1 MGITIN
7 QLPVRTF
14 FKNCKSQLLQDFF
27 VLSELNFKR
36 NGFFVEFGA
45 NRGIIESNTFMLE
58 KDFDWTGILAE
69 PARVCHSDLFKNR
82 PNCKIETDCVWKES
96 NVTLEFRE
104 SNTSSFVSTIEQFK
118 NCELDSR
125 QIDGIVYN
133 VNTISL
139 IDMLNKYQAPKV
151 IDYLSIDTEGSEF
164 EILSNFDWDQYQFKI
179 ITCEHNYTPMR
190 EKIFEFLR
198 SKGYQRKLKD
208 FSNIDD
214 WYVLEN

>member
-1 MGITIN
+1 MGITVN

-14 FKNCKSQLLQDFF
+14 FKNCRSQLLQDFF

-36 NGFFVEFGA
+36 DGFFVEFGA
-45 NRGIIESNTFMLE
+45 NKGIVESNTFMLE

-69 PARVCHSDLFKNR
+69 PAKVCHNDLFKNR
-82 PNCKIETDCVWKES
+82 PNCKIEIDCVWKES
-96 NVTLEFRE
+96 NVILEFRE
-104 SNTSSFVSTIEQFK
+104 CKSTVVSTIEEFK
-118 NCELDSR
+118 NCKLDSR

-139 IDMLNKYQAPKV
+139 VDLLNKYNAPQV

-164 EILSNFDWDQYQFKI
+164 EILSNFDWNKYQFRI

-190 EKIFEFLR
+190 EKIFELLT
-198 SKGYQRKLKD
+198 SHGYQRKYLD
-208 FSNIDD
+208 HSHIDD
-214 WYVLEN
+214 WYVLKI